1 MGPKKDKMNSK
12 VEMAT
17 RESRC
22 NTSWNS
28 SLDTSQVAS
37 KIEWNASFI
46 MDRND
51 EGHYLSQSIRKNLTT
66 LADLASP
73 SGLVTCAEEEMA
85 DVFGREN
92 VSENH
97 RSW

>member
-1 MGPKKDKMNSK
+1 
-12 VEMAT
+12 
-17 RESRC
+17 
-22 NTSWNS
+22 
-28 SLDTSQVAS
+28 
-37 KIEWNASFI
+37 

-51 EGHYLSQSIRKNLTT
+51 EGGLKSYLSQSIRKNLTT

-73 SGLVTCAEEEMA
+73 SGLLTCAEEEMV

>member
-1 MGPKKDKMNSK
+1 
-12 VEMAT
+12 
-17 RESRC
+17 
-22 NTSWNS
+22 
-28 SLDTSQVAS
+28 
-37 KIEWNASFI
+37 

-51 EGHYLSQSIRKNLTT
+51 EGEKSYLSQSIRKNLTT

-85 DVFGREN
+85 DVLGREN

-97 RSW
+97 RS

>member
-1 MGPKKDKMNSK
+1 MEPKRDKMNSK

-37 KIEWNASFI
+37 KIEWNASFT

-51 EGHYLSQSIRKNLTT
+51 EGYLSQSIRKNLTT

-73 SGLVTCAEEEMA
+73 SACAEEEMA

>member
-1 MGPKKDKMNSK
+1 MGPKRDKMNSK

-37 KIEWNASFI
+37 KIEWNASFT

-51 EGHYLSQSIRKNLTT
+51 EG
-66 LADLASP
+66 
-73 SGLVTCAEEEMA
+73 
-85 DVFGREN
+85 
-92 VSENH
+92 
-97 RSW
+97 

>member
-1 MGPKKDKMNSK
+1 
-12 VEMAT
+12 MAWKYHK
-17 RESRC
+17 S
-22 NTSWNS
+22 
-28 SLDTSQVAS
+28 
-37 KIEWNASFI
+37 
-46 MDRND
+46 
-51 EGHYLSQSIRKNLTT
+51 YLSYSIRKNLTT

-97 RSW
+97 RSWWIVHSIGVFVINVIGNVTIPITESMVFENKNYPHLNSH

>member
-1 MGPKKDKMNSK
+1 
-12 VEMAT
+12 
-17 RESRC
+17 
-22 NTSWNS
+22 
-28 SLDTSQVAS
+28 
-37 KIEWNASFI
+37 

-51 EGHYLSQSIRKNLTT
+51 ESYLSQSIRKNLTT

-73 SGLVTCAEEEMA
+73 SGWVTCSEEEMA